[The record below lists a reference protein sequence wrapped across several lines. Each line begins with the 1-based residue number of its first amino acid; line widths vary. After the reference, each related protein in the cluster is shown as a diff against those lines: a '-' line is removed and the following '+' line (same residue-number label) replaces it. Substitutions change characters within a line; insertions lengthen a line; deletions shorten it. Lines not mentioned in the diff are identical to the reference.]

1 MAINDWEVSSIE
13 PLGGA
18 SDPWAV
24 ASVDPLDAEP
34 AKDDSFF
41 SLDRAKETAL
51 DVVRLFPGLE
61 DLGARGIRPSRGR
74 KQAMVVPRRGAD
86 NLPAIGKDLKLS
98 APEKK
103 PTRRPGVAAL
113 GG

>member
-1 MAINDWEVSSIE
+1 M
-13 PLGGA
+13 
-18 SDPWAV
+18 

-61 DLGARGIRPSRGR
+61 DLGARIRPSRGR
-74 KQAMVVPRRGAD
+74 KQAMVVPRRGRATTSSHREG
-86 NLPAIGKDLKLS
+86 L
-98 APEKK
+98 
-103 PTRRPGVAAL
+103 
-113 GG
+113 